1 MEVESL
7 ERTTLYFMYG
17 GKAKDKVKTEIK
29 KASLIS
35 TPGIVLVAV
44 LIIKPLIFS
53 HYLIVAI

>member
-1 MEVESL
+1 MEVENL
-7 ERTTLYFMYG
+7 ERKTLYFMYG
-17 GKAKDKVKTEIK
+17 GKAKDKVKTDK

-35 TPGIVLVAV
+35 TLGIVLVAV